1 MAENA
6 GKLEVEYVVI
16 SDAAVRR
23 LERLQKQFDKVGDA
37 AEEQGKKT
45 QDAYKKQIK
54 AIAAFGAIVTGVLY
68 GVIKA
73 SSYASMWMDQLKYS
87 VMRLSDKLLEMTGM
101 REAIDNLF
109 VALDILIDEID
120 DPEETE
126 FWSDLAEDFENLDTK
141 AQLATLALLGL
152 AGALGIITIAV
163 GLLGLSSLSSG
174 LAGIGLGS
182 IGAVGGISA
191 LVLAFAVL
199 VGAILG
205 GIVVFILWKTGI
217 LEAISEI
224 GAVFGAWIVG
234 LGEKFGVWVA
244 TMGLRFRIWVDGV
257 KEKLSNL
264 KTDFFNRIVEMGE
277 KFGSW
282 ISGMGEKFGSWIVN
296 TKEKLGTFKTDVG
309 DIFDGIWEYIINGL
323 KSMKTEFLNIITSLI
338 SKISDLISSILSI
351 PSIPSWAGG
360 GGGGSSFG
368 TTPKSERSG
377 SWGGAAATGGHV
389 LRTGAVMVHQGE
401 DIVNLKNMMSGTKSD
416 KGSRD
421 ITINNTI
428 NINSGNLNN
437 PIEVSRV
444 ANTISKRMGEEVSRI
459 STSI

>member
-68 GVIKA
+68 SVIKA

-109 VALDILIDEID
+109 KALDTLIDEIE
-120 DPEETE
+120 DPEKTE
-126 FWSDLAEDFENLDTK
+126 FWSELAEDFANLDTK
-141 AQLATLALLGL
+141 SQLATIALIGI
-152 AGALGIITIAV
+152 AGALGIIAIAI

-244 TMGLRFRIWVDGV
+244 TMGLRFRIWVDGI
-257 KEKLSNL
+257 KEKLSKL
-264 KTDFFNRIVEMGE
+264 KTDFFNRIVEMGA

-282 ISGMGEKFGSWIVN
+282 ISGMGEKFGTWIAN
-296 TKEKLGTFKTDVG
+296 TKEKLSTFKTDMG
-309 DIFDGIWEYIINGL
+309 AIFDGIWKYIIDGL
-323 KSMKTEFLNIITSLI
+323 KTMKDDFFGIITSLI
-338 SKISDLISSILSI
+338 NKISDLITEILSI
-351 PSIPSWAGG
+351 PSIPWV
-360 GGGGSSFG
+360 GGGGSSSGYG
-368 TTPKSERSG
+368 TTKKSERSG
-377 SWGGAAATGGHV
+377 SWGGAAATGAHV

-401 DIVNLKNMMSGTKSD
+401 DIINLKNMMSGSESD
-416 KGSRD
+416 KGSRE
-421 ITINNTI
+421 IIINNTI

-444 ANTISKRMGEEVSRI
+444 ANAISKRMGEEVYRI